1 MHLKA
6 KRGISINIVVKENS
20 MEETILIALISA
32 LGVKEI
38 WNIIKKKIDINA
50 KKQERENNI
59 YVDQIDL
66 LTNKVE
72 QLEVKIDELIKENL
86 HLKVKIVKMESRIL
100 LTAKN
105 RVKK

>member
-1 MHLKA
+1 MRPKG
-6 KRGISINIVVKENS
+6 RRDTNQGTVVKADN

-32 LGVKEI
+32 LGIKEI

-50 KKQERENNI
+50 KKE
-59 YVDQIDL
+59 DSQIDR
-66 LTNKVE
+66 LTDKISS
-72 QLEVKIDELIKENL
+72 LEVKIDELIQENMN
-86 HLKVKIVKMESRIL
+86 LKVKLAKMEERIL

>member
-1 MHLKA
+1 MHLKV
-6 KRGISINIVVKENS
+6 KRHTNQNTVVKADN
-20 MEETILIALISA
+20 MEDTILIALISA

-50 KKQERENNI
+50 KKED
-59 YVDQIDL
+59 DQIER
-66 LTNKVE
+66 LTEKISS
-72 QLEVKIDELIKENL
+72 LEVKIDELIQENL
-86 HLKVKIVKMESRIL
+86 NLKVKVAKMEERIL